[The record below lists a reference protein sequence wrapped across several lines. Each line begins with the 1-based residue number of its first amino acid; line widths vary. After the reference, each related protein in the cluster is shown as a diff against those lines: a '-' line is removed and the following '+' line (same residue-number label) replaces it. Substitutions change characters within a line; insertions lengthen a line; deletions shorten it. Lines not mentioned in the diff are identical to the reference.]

1 MNPLDQR
8 LAGLSPEKRALLMQQ
23 LARRAAATAPVKADI
38 GRRARPER
46 LPLSSAQQRL
56 WILDQF
62 DPGNS
67 VYNVTSL
74 MRLYGHLDVEA
85 LRRTLDAIVG
95 RHESLRT
102 VFPKDEH
109 GPWQRV
115 LPPQPQPLPIHDL
128 STLAVDTGGVDAR
141 EAAAFD
147 LARADARAPF
157 DLVNGPVFRA
167 MLARI
172 AEDDHVLILSA
183 HHIAVDGWSFG
194 VLYGELTQLYRA
206 FLAGEPSPL
215 PELPIQYADYT
226 LWQLEE
232 LGSEGLGKQLEYWQ
246 QRFPSAPP
254 VLELPG
260 DRPRPPVQSYRGAI
274 LQRTIPAE
282 LYETV
287 KRFSR
292 QEGTTAFMTF
302 LSAYQTLL
310 SRYSGQ
316 EDIVVGVGN
325 ANRPRRE
332 IEPLIGFFVNT
343 LPLRVDLSGNP
354 TFRDFLAQ
362 VKTSTLDSYANQDL
376 PVERLLETLNIDR
389 DLSHAPL
396 FQTMLFYQN
405 FPVEP
410 IVLPGLTLVPVDI
423 SATHSGTAR
432 SDLSIFAGE
441 SGGGLSMLIEY
452 ATDLFDAE
460 YVEAFADHL
469 EQLLRAVVADA
480 GRRIGDIDIL
490 PPQERKRLLVDW
502 NVTAAPLPAENTVHA
517 MFAAQAARTPQ
528 AIAVVQ
534 GDDRLTY
541 AELDA
546 QAERLAARLRAQGCG
561 PGRMV
566 GLFLERRP
574 RMLVALL
581 GALKAG
587 AAYVP
592 LDPSYPAERIGFM
605 LEDSA
610 APVVVTERALVAE
623 LPAGSHAVLTIE
635 DALESDAQAAAGG
648 AVAGA
653 DDIAYVIFTSGSTG
667 RPKGVRIPH
676 RAAVNFLA
684 SMAREPGLRA
694 DDTLCAITTLSFDI
708 ALLELMLPLTVGARI
723 ALADRATIADGVAL
737 AALLDAVD
745 ATVMQ
750 ATPATWRMLLDS
762 GWRGR
767 PGMRLLCGGEALPRE
782 LADRLLDC
790 GRELWNVYGPTETT
804 VWSTLEQVPPGKGP
818 VAIGRPIANTQV
830 YIVDRRMQLQPV
842 GIAGELLIGGLG
854 VARDYLDRPELTAE
868 KFIDDPFGSRP
879 GGRLY
884 RTGDL
889 ARWRRDGRLEVIGR
903 IDHQIKLRGFRIELG
918 EIESVL
924 GLSDEV
930 AQAVVICR
938 EDRPGDKRLVAYLV
952 SKPGAS
958 AESGIDV
965 AALRASARERLPEY
979 MMPSAFVCLERLPL
993 TPNGKVDRRAL
1004 PAPDAEAFAVN
1015 EYAAPRSSEED
1026 TLAALWAEVLG
1037 RPRIGIH
1044 DNFFDLGGHSLLAT
1058 QLVTRMQNALGADI
1072 TLRMMFEAPTVAR
1085 FAELLMVQRMQNL
1098 DQDDLAGML
1107 QQLEDLS
1114 EDDIQA
1120 MLAG

>member
-1 MNPLDQR
+1 MSELDQR

-23 LARRAAATAPVKADI
+23 LARRAAASAPVKADI
-38 GRRARPER
+38 GRRVRPER

-74 MRLYGHLDVEA
+74 MRLYGNLDVEA
-85 LRRTLDAIVG
+85 LRRTLDEIVS

-102 VFPKDEH
+102 VFPKDAH

-115 LPPQPQPLPIHDL
+115 LPPQPMPLPIHDL
-128 STLAVDTGGVDAR
+128 SALAAGADER
-141 EAAAFD
+141 EAAAFE

-206 FLAGEPSPL
+206 FLAGEASPL

-246 QRFPSAPP
+246 QRFPTAPP

-302 LSAYQTLL
+302 LAAYQTLL

-332 IEPLIGFFVNT
+332 IEPLVGFFVNT

-354 TFRDFLAQ
+354 SFREFLAQ
-362 VKTSTLDSYANQDL
+362 VKALTLDSYANQDL
-376 PVERLLETLNIDR
+376 PVERLLETLSIDR

-423 SATHSGTAR
+423 SAMHSGTAR
-432 SDLSIFAGE
+432 SDLSIFASE
-441 SGGGLSMLIEY
+441 SGGGLAMLIEY

-460 YVEAFADHL
+460 YIEAFADHL
-469 EQLLRAVVADA
+469 EQLLRAMVTDA
-480 GRRIGDIDIL
+480 GQRIGDIDIL
-490 PPQERKRLLVDW
+490 SAQERKRLLVDW
-502 NVTAAPLPAENTVHA
+502 NATAAPLPAEGTLHA
-517 MFAAQAARTPQ
+517 LFAAQAARTPQ

-534 GDDRLTY
+534 GANQLTY

-566 GLFLERRP
+566 GLFLERTP

-610 APVVVTERALVAE
+610 APVVVTERALVAD
-623 LPAGSHAVLTIE
+623 LPAGGHAVLTIE
-635 DALESDAQAAAGG
+635 DALEADADAAAAGG
-648 AVAGA
+648 PVAGP
-653 DDIAYVIFTSGSTG
+653 DDVAYVIFTSGSTG

-804 VWSTLEQVPPGKGP
+804 VWSTLEQVRPGKGP

-830 YIVDRRMQLQPV
+830 YIVDRSMQLLPAGV
-842 GIAGELLIGGLG
+842 PGELLIGGLG

-868 KFIDDPFGSRP
+868 KFIDDRFGSRP
-879 GGRLY
+879 GSRLY

-952 SKPGAS
+952 SKPGVS

-965 AALRASARERLPEY
+965 AALRALARERLPEY

-1004 PAPDAEAFAVN
+1004 PAPDAEAFAVS
-1015 EYAAPRSSEED
+1015 EYAAPRNTEEE

-1037 RPRIGIH
+1037 QPRIGIH

-1085 FAELLMVQRMQNL
+1085 FAELMMLQRMQNL

-1107 QQLEDLS
+1107 QQLEGLS
-1114 EDDIQA
+1114 EEDIQA